1 VVKYVLTFTKSFFF
15 TKKKKL
21 IINNINDF
29 ITFIYILFSKTVCLM
44 KYIYDY
50 KLLKNNKKENHEG
63 EEPYLNKPNPTF
75 NGNMYNILTSERIFP
90 VPTMYLPVVKL
101 SNVNSFIYYILYI

>member
-1 VVKYVLTFTKSFFF
+1 
-15 TKKKKL
+15 
-21 IINNINDF
+21 
-29 ITFIYILFSKTVCLM
+29 M

-63 EEPYLNKPNPTF
+63 EEPYLNKPNPIF